1 MTSADQS
8 CHFAKQ
14 AFVTNEEDDS
24 LSISKRLSELDALR
38 REIAK
43 LDEHYRKDYH
53 TDEEK

>member
-1 MTSADQS
+1 MTSANQS

-24 LSISKRLSELDALR
+24 FSISKRLSELDALR